1 MLHVLPYVFDTLM
14 KGFSPPGTR
23 MSGVAA
29 ARASE
34 GRHLSPP
41 WHPPTWGP
49 LHLPPPHGLVEG
61 RKEIPHLHTRLDAM
75 YVCILTIYT

>member
-29 ARASE
+29 ARAS
-34 GRHLSPP
+34 GGLHLSSP

-49 LHLPPPHGLVEG
+49 PHLPPPHGLVEG
-61 RKEIPHLHTRLDAM
+61 RKEIPRLHTRLDAGM
-75 YVCILTIYT
+75 CVY

>member
-29 ARASE
+29 ARAS
-34 GRHLSPP
+34 GGLHLSSP
-41 WHPPTWGP
+41 WHPPTWGQ

-61 RKEIPHLHTRLDAM
+61 RKETPCLHTRLDATS
-75 YVCILTIYT
+75 VTTQNG